1 MTMGA
6 TSRTSKRK
14 RGRQPRLAAVLFAD
28 MVGYSR
34 HMEQDEAQASQ
45 QAAKSIELF
54 KSLVGDYAGEV
65 ANVSGDGILAIFD
78 SAEEA
83 LRFSVQVQSEFRDQ
97 AVWSDGKPVQFRVGI
112 NVGEIIENSGI
123 VQGHCVNVAARL
135 QQIAEPGG
143 ILISGAVRDAARER
157 SGILLRSLGHPTLKN
172 IEGPIEVL
180 AVRSSDVEPV
190 SPIATVNEVHPSE
203 PWRQPSIAVL
213 PLQNLSG
220 DPTNDHLCEGVVED
234 VIANLTRFRSLMVI
248 ARHSAFLFNLKSSP
262 AQEIGRRLGVRYLLA
277 GSLRRAGKR
286 LRISVELI
294 DVETEGALWS
304 DNFHIDVEQL
314 FDLQDEI
321 AGSVASRLAVQID
334 LAQRR
339 EDHRP
344 LDMRAYGLVLRG
356 QHLVAQYRKES
367 NAHGRRLFEQASEIA
382 PEYGRIYSSL
392 SRTHNLDWRY
402 SWSTSPDK
410 SLDAAVD
417 LARSAI
423 EHDQLDARGFSE
435 LGFANLYKKRH
446 AESLAD
452 YVRAL
457 TLNPNDADIVAEYA
471 DALVYTGEAEK
482 SLVLMDKAMRL
493 NPYYPDWYLWYLAD
507 AYITMGRHADVI
519 ATVQRMRNPDEGR
532 RMLAASYAH
541 LGKMDE
547 AREQARQV
555 LNLYPDFTISRWRH
569 RPPYRDRAALEHFIE
584 GLRKA
589 GLPD

>member
-1 MTMGA
+1 MGA

-34 HMEQDEAQASQ
+34 HMEQDEVQASQ
-45 QAAKSIELF
+45 QAAMSIELF

-157 SGILLRSLGHPTLKN
+157 SGIILRSLGHPTLKN
-172 IEGPIEVL
+172 IEGSIEVL
-180 AVRSSDVEPV
+180 AVRSTNVEPA
-190 SPIATVNEVHPSE
+190 SPITTVNEVHSSE

-213 PLQNLSG
+213 ALQNLSG

-277 GSLRRAGKR
+277 GSLRRSGKR
-286 LRISVELI
+286 VRISVELI

-304 DNFHIDVEQL
+304 DNFHIDVEEL

-334 LAQRR
+334 LAQCR
-339 EDHRP
+339 EDHRL

-402 SWSTSPDK
+402 SWSPSPDK

-482 SLVLMDKAMRL
+482 SLVLMEKAMRL

-507 AYITMGRHADVI
+507 AYITMGRHTDVI

-555 LNLYPDFTISRWRH
+555 LNQYPDFTISRWRH
-569 RPPYRDRAALEHFIE
+569 RPPYRDQAALEQFIE

-589 GLPD
+589 GLPN

>member
-1 MTMGA
+1 
-6 TSRTSKRK
+6 
-14 RGRQPRLAAVLFAD
+14 
-28 MVGYSR
+28 
-34 HMEQDEAQASQ
+34 MEQDQAQASQ

-54 KSLVGDYAGEV
+54 KVLVGDYAGEV
-65 ANVSGDGILAIFD
+65 ANVSGDSILAIFD

-97 AVWSDGKPVQFRVGI
+97 AVWSDGEPVQFRIGI
-112 NVGEIIENSGI
+112 NVGEIVENSGI

-157 SGILLRSLGHPTLKN
+157 SGISLRSLGHPTLKN
-172 IEGPIEVL
+172 IEDPIEVL
-180 AVRSSDVEPV
+180 AVRSSEVEPV
-190 SPIATVNEVHPSE
+190 SPIAAVNEVHPSA
-203 PWRQPSIAVL
+203 PWGQPSIAVL
-213 PLQNLSG
+213 ALQNLSG
-220 DPTNDHLCEGVVED
+220 DPANDHLCEGVVED
-234 VIANLTRFRSLMVI
+234 VIANLTRFRNLMVI
-248 ARHSAFLFNLKSSP
+248 ARHSAFLFNLKSSS

-286 LRISVELI
+286 VRISVELI
-294 DVETEGALWS
+294 DVDTEGALWS

-339 EDHRP
+339 EDHR
-344 LDMRAYGLVLRG
+344 LFDMRAYGLVLRG

-367 NAHGRRLFEQASEIA
+367 NAHGRRLFEQASKIA

-402 SWSTSPDK
+402 SWSTLPDE

-423 EHDQLDARGFSE
+423 ERDQLDARGFSE

-471 DALVYTGEAEK
+471 DALVYTGK
-482 SLVLMDKAMRL
+482 
-493 NPYYPDWYLWYLAD
+493 
-507 AYITMGRHADVI
+507 
-519 ATVQRMRNPDEGR
+519 
-532 RMLAASYAH
+532 
-541 LGKMDE
+541 
-547 AREQARQV
+547 
-555 LNLYPDFTISRWRH
+555 
-569 RPPYRDRAALEHFIE
+569 
-584 GLRKA
+584 RKNHSC
-589 GLPD
+589 